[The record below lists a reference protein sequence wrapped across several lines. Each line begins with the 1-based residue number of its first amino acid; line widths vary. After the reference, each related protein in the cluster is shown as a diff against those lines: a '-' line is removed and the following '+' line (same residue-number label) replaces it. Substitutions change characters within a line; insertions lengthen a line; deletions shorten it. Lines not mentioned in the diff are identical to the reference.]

1 MLKMALAQT
10 YLQFT
15 KEVSR
20 GTSKSNAEILSLI
33 NELDHTDDDYLEQL
47 TRLLVFLITK
57 KPLVTPI
64 VALDKNTNWMQYMK
78 SNGIDTKASAMANT
92 IKMLDKNPVNEWI
105 ITAYEDNWA
114 NTRMLVNY
122 INGLTGKDKVPYIQ
136 VFLRSM
142 YKIIHNGEKLK
153 TEEQLRDMLT
163 RPDLIDQV
171 VAASVR
177 LSGLKAIGGETTTNP
192 SYYSWLTQDGNTD
205 FRVLSDVIQSA
216 EVAYDLGGGYC
227 TPALSW
233 QFNKKL
239 IGLDLIDPAEAR
251 TDPVPIN
258 MTGMSVTVEEYFDL
272 LDQQPWQE
280 FNVFLNHI
288 DSSANSY
295 FITSF
300 GFVSSTV
307 SGGFANKT
315 WIDTTYSAV
324 KCIAELIAAGKDVYF
339 ILYGR
344 PTIRVQQN
352 KVIGMRFNN
361 YELLDT
367 EIYQDP
373 FNTDTSGYNFGTTS
387 QIRKN
392 RRGDLD
398 YIGKT

>member
-1 MLKMALAQT
+1 MLKMALNQT

-20 GTSKSNAEILSLI
+20 GTSKSNTEILSLI
-33 NELDHTDDDYLEQL
+33 NGLNHTDEDYLEEW

-57 KPLVTPI
+57 KPLVTPM
-64 VALDKNTNWMQYMK
+64 VALDKNTNWARYMK

-105 ITAYEDNWA
+105 ISAYEDNWA

-153 TEEQLRDMLT
+153 TEEQLREMLVRT
-163 RPDLIDQV
+163 DLIDQV
-171 VAASVR
+171 VGASVR
-177 LSGLKAIGGETTTNP
+177 LAGLKAIGGETATNP
-192 SYYSWLTQDGNTD
+192 GFYSWLTEDGNTD
-205 FRVLSDVIQSA
+205 FKVLSDVIQSA
-216 EVAYDLGGGYC
+216 EVAYDLGGGFC

-239 IGLDLIDPAEAR
+239 IGLDLINPSEAR
-251 TDPVPIN
+251 NDPVPIN

-280 FNVFLNHI
+280 FDVFLNHI

-300 GFVSSTV
+300 GFASSTV
-307 SGGFANKT
+307 SAPNKT

-387 QIRKN
+387 QIRKT

-398 YIGKT
+398 YIERT